1 MTRAKFDNLV
11 KQFQAAQGLSPADLA
26 ALEPYR
32 AKRAIFLA
40 AGFGSR
46 LAPVTL
52 TTPKPLVRVN
62 GVRII
67 DTAIDA
73 CLAAGIREIYIVR
86 GYLAEQF
93 DVLLEKY
100 PMIQFLENPS
110 YNSANNISSAYL
122 ARDLLENAYV
132 LEADLLI
139 SNPAIIRPYHYQ
151 SDVLGIKVEHS
162 DDWCLFADA
171 NGNVCEERLG
181 GDHCYQMVGIYYF
194 NAPDARELSTDLFRT
209 YHYIP
214 DGKTQYWETVP
225 NQIHRGKY
233 AIEILPCHQSDVIEI
248 DTLAELQ
255 AIDKS
260 YIT

>member
-1 MTRAKFDNLV
+1 MTKTEFNRLV
-11 KQFQAAQGLSPADLA
+11 ASGASE

-46 LAPVTL
+46 LVPVTL
-52 TTPKPLVRVN
+52 TTPKPLVNVN
-62 GVRII
+62 GTRII

-73 CLAAGIREIYIVR
+73 CLAAGIEEIYIVR
-86 GYLAEQF
+86 GYLAERF
-93 DVLLEKY
+93 DILLEKY
-100 PMIQFLENPS
+100 PMIKFLENPD
-110 YNSANNISSAYL
+110 YDKANNIGSAVI

-151 SDVLGIKVEHS
+151 SDVLGIKVDHS
-162 DDWCLFADA
+162 DDWCLLPDA
-171 NGNVCEERLG
+171 SGNVDVEQVG

-194 NAPDARELSTDLFRT
+194 NQTDARELAKDLFRVF
-209 YHYIP
+209 HYIP
-214 DGKTQYWETVP
+214 DGYNQYWETVP
-225 NQIHRGKY
+225 NQVYRGKY
-233 AIEILPCHQSDVIEI
+233 KIQIVPCLQSDVVEI
-248 DTLAELQ
+248 DTYAELQ

-260 YIT
+260 YT